1 MSSDFSKILAIDECF
16 VACGENVLDIRREVK
31 ASCPAQPACP
41 ILVAGWSWLRASWHD
56 RQIARVEGSQP

>member
-31 ASCPAQPACP
+31 ASCPARTACP
-41 ILVAGWSWLRASWHD
+41 IGGVVTHRMLLHSEVRRTLT
-56 RQIARVEGSQP
+56 E